1 MDRLGS
7 RLLQR
12 ATSETKEEVAIK
24 KIGNAFDNRI
34 DAERTLR
41 EIKLLCHVDHENI
54 VKIKHI
60 IRPPDKE
67 KFNDVYIVYE
77 LMDTDLHQ
85 IIRSSQ
91 LLTDDHCQI
100 FLQNTTDQ
108 FQHPVAGSVYLSDF
122 LKLRPDLF
130 QRRSGSGILKRSS
143 LPWRQLSVPIEDF
156 EDYVDNELSLA
167 YDEIQ
172 MNFSDIF
179 DVDHFKEALADD
191 VRIISSLPSNHLMLR
206 SVEEKHTPLRVSPQ

>member
-7 RLLQR
+7 CLLQR
-12 ATSETKEEVAIK
+12 ATCAKNFETKEEVAIK
-24 KIGNAFDNRI
+24 KIRNAFDNRI

-54 VKIKHI
+54 VKIKDI

-85 IIRSSQ
+85 IICSSQ
-91 LLTDDHCQI
+91 LLTDDHC
-100 FLQNTTDQ
+100 
-108 FQHPVAGSVYLSDF
+108 QHPVAGSVYLSDF
-122 LKLRPDLF
+122 LKFRPDLF
-130 QRRSGSGILKRSS
+130 QRRSGSGIRKRSS

-156 EDYVDNELSLA
+156 EDYVENELSLA
-167 YDEIQ
+167 
-172 MNFSDIF
+172 FGDI
-179 DVDHFKEALADD
+179 
-191 VRIISSLPSNHLMLR
+191 
-206 SVEEKHTPLRVSPQ
+206 